1 MNKRNE
7 RQKEQAKEQ
16 IGSTMQFNFCVTAC
30 NAEVSK
36 RFLGVWIPVLR
47 EILSLYSVHKGT
59 KVEFMLNKLIK
70 NKNVADSKCSEF

>member
-1 MNKRNE
+1 
-7 RQKEQAKEQ
+7 
-16 IGSTMQFNFCVTAC
+16 MQFNFCVTAC

-70 NKNVADSKCSEF
+70 NKNVADSKFQNLKFL